1 MRKLTAGLLLLLCS
15 ASLAA
20 QRSVEDEIRV
30 GDSLHVALEPAQALA
45 RFHAVLAA
53 DSNNYAALWRA
64 ARETIDIAK
73 QIEGDQDS
81 LKDRRD
87 SLYGVARAYA
97 EAAVRVDS
105 NRAEGHSLV
114 AQALGRLSLTRGGKE
129 RVKFAKVIY
138 DEAMRAIAL
147 DSTEDA
153 PYHVIG
159 AWHAEVKRLSSFTR
173 FFAKKLYGAG
183 FMDRANW
190 DDAQRYLQRAVAL
203 KPSNVYH
210 RLELARVY
218 IDVGKYSAARDQLAT
233 IHGLPIGDV
242 LDPKYKTQAASLLAD
257 IKDKQDKT

>member
-1 MRKLTAGLLLLLCS
+1 MRTLIAGLLLLC
-15 ASLAA
+15 AAPLAA
-20 QRSVEDEIRV
+20 QNIEAEIRA
-30 GDSLHVALEPAQALA
+30 GDSLHLALRPAEALT

-64 ARETIDIAK
+64 SRETIDIAK

-105 NRAEGHSLV
+105 NRAEGHSFV
-114 AQALGRLSLTRGGKE
+114 AQSLGRLSLTRGGKE
-129 RVKFAKVIY
+129 RVRFAKIIY
-138 DEAMRAIAL
+138 DEAMRAITL

-173 FFAKKLYGAG
+173 FFAKTLFGAG
-183 FMDRANW
+183 FMGRANW
-190 DDAQRYLQRAVAL
+190 DDAQRYLERSVAL

-218 IDVGKYSAARDQLAT
+218 IDVGKYTAARDQLAT

-242 LDPKYKTQAASLLAD
+242 LDPKYKAQAAQLLAD
-257 IKDKQDKT
+257 IKDKQDKS